1 MPQGA
6 SGESESGDSD
16 SKGQLKALERA
27 PHVLVTSGAGL
38 CGLVVRKIVLLLV
51 VGVPGLAL
59 SNLMELHMAS
69 KSGLKSDMNLSF
81 GASAAALQ

>member
-1 MPQGA
+1 M
-6 SGESESGDSD
+6 
-16 SKGQLKALERA
+16 KALERA

-59 SNLMELHMAS
+59 LRA
-69 KSGLKSDMNLSF
+69 K
-81 GASAAALQ
+81 